1 MTYLSFDLI
10 PTAFAVRCFFAGP
23 LGIRPPGHHFEWG
36 IGRERAI
43 RAPVPKTPSGG
54 NKFFIYSFMTHFFA
68 FVFSCFFS
76 TGSGV
81 LLLFSSCKQQAFYK
95 RLSNIVAPRK
105 RVYCM
110 RLDMW
115 FKPRT
120 WLVFLSN
127 TNPVQVQ
134 GAVGICPVRTCGN
147 DVNLQTRLRL
157 IIHRLVY
164 YICAWCNVYL
174 IFVYFCSIPCIISW
188 ICWHVVK
195 NNIGVSLHLHSEAV
209 QFQHT
214 RDKRVLYIS
223 GRFFFPPTTLW
234 YDNKS

>member
-1 MTYLSFDLI
+1 
-10 PTAFAVRCFFAGP
+10 
-23 LGIRPPGHHFEWG
+23 
-36 IGRERAI
+36 
-43 RAPVPKTPSGG
+43 
-54 NKFFIYSFMTHFFA
+54 MTHFFA

-81 LLLFSSCKQQAFYK
+81 LLLLSSCKQQAFYK

-157 IIHRLVY
+157 IIDRLVY
-164 YICAWCNVYL
+164 YMCLVQCVFNFC
-174 IFVYFCSIPCIISW
+174 IFLFYP
-188 ICWHVVK
+188 
-195 NNIGVSLHLHSEAV
+195 LHHFVDMLARCQE
-209 QFQHT
+209 QY
-214 RDKRVLYIS
+214 R
-223 GRFFFPPTTLW
+223 RFFTP
-234 YDNKS
+234 SQ

>member
-1 MTYLSFDLI
+1 
-10 PTAFAVRCFFAGP
+10 
-23 LGIRPPGHHFEWG
+23 
-36 IGRERAI
+36 
-43 RAPVPKTPSGG
+43 
-54 NKFFIYSFMTHFFA
+54 MTHFFA

-174 IFVYFCSIPCIISW
+174 IFVYFCSIPCIISGYVGTLSRT
-188 ICWHVVK
+188 ISAFLYTFTVRLF
-195 NNIGVSLHLHSEAV
+195 SFS
-209 QFQHT
+209 T
-214 RDKRVLYIS
+214 RATNVFYIS
-223 GRFFFPPTTLW
+223 PADFFSSDHTLI
-234 YDNKS
+234 

>member
-1 MTYLSFDLI
+1 MLRYQKHHRVETSFLYILLWLI
-10 PTAFAVRCFFAGP
+10 FLLLFF
-23 LGIRPPGHHFEWG
+23 H
-36 IGRERAI
+36 
-43 RAPVPKTPSGG
+43 
-54 NKFFIYSFMTHFFA
+54 
-68 FVFSCFFS
+68 VFSLQVQVCCF
-76 TGSGV
+76 
-81 LLLFSSCKQQAFYK
+81 FSSCKQQAFYK

-110 RLDMW
+110 RRDMW

-164 YICAWCNVYL
+164 MCLVQCVFNFC
-174 IFVYFCSIPCIISW
+174 IFLFYPLHHFVDMLARCQEQYRRFFTPSQWGCS
-188 ICWHVVK
+188 
-195 NNIGVSLHLHSEAV
+195 VSAHAR
-209 QFQHT
+209 QT
-214 RDKRVLYIS
+214 CLYIS
-223 GRFFFPPTTLW
+223 GRFFFLRPHFDMTISHS
-234 YDNKS
+234 KI